1 MKFTIITPT
10 YNRAHTIE
18 RAINSILRQS
28 YQNFEM
34 IIIDDGSTDNTLE
47 IVEKYL
53 DDSRIRYIG
62 PNKNGGVNVARNI
75 GLKNISKD
83 SDWITFLDS
92 DDEFFSDA
100 LEKIK
105 KTIEIY
111 PTYDYFRFAVV
122 YDNGEA
128 ACFAKYDNIV
138 LDYEG
143 TLRQEDASGDW
154 VVTLSKKI
162 LDDGFKFEES
172 VNAYEAISWFN
183 LSKKE
188 KCIYSLNKTS
198 IYNLDTE
205 GLQRKAIKTDRYY
218 KNNVKGI
225 SLYLKLHG
233 DDLKR
238 YNKKDYALK
247 LYILGYANFKLGNYK
262 LGIVNIYKAIKI
274 DPFNAIIFRKLY
286 NLILAMKVM

>member
-1 MKFTIITPT
+1 MKFSIITPT

-18 RAINSILRQS
+18 RAIDSILKQS

-34 IIIDDGSTDNTLE
+34 IIIDDGSTDNTQE

-53 DDSRIRYIG
+53 DDPRIRFLG
-62 PNKNGGVNVARNI
+62 LNKNGGVNVARNI
-75 GLKNISKD
+75 GLTNVSKD

-92 DDEFFSDA
+92 DDEFFPDA
-100 LEKIK
+100 LENMK
-105 KTIEIY
+105 KTIEEN
-111 PTYDYFRFAVV
+111 PTYNYFRFAVV
-122 YDNGEA
+122 YDNGGA
-128 ACFAKYDNIV
+128 ACFAKHDNIV

-143 TLRQEDASGDW
+143 TLKQEEVSGEW

-172 VNAYEAISWFN
+172 VNAHEAISWYS

-188 KCIYSLNKTS
+188 KCLYSLEKVR
-198 IYNLDTE
+198 IYQLDTE
-205 GLQRKAIKTDRYY
+205 GLQRQTVKTEEDY
-218 KNNVKGI
+218 KNSIKGM

-233 DDLKR
+233 NDLKK

-247 LYILGYANFKLGNYK
+247 LYILSNAYFKLGNYRS
-262 LGIVNIYKAIKI
+262 GIGSLLKAVRV
-274 DPFNAIIFRKLY
+274 DPFNSTIIKKL
-286 NLILAMKVM
+286 LKIK

>member
-1 MKFTIITPT
+1 MKFSIITPT

-18 RAINSILRQS
+18 RAINSILKQS

-34 IIIDDGSTDNTLE
+34 IIIDDGSTDNTFE
-47 IVEKYL
+47 IVKKYL
-53 DDSRIRYIG
+53 EDPRIRYIG

-92 DDEFFSDA
+92 DDEFLSDA
-100 LEKIK
+100 LEKMK
-105 KTIEIY
+105 KTIEMNSAY
-111 PTYDYFRFAVV
+111 NYFRFAVL

-143 TLRQEDASGDW
+143 TLRQEDASGEW

-162 LDDGFKFEES
+162 LDNGFKFEES
-172 VNAYEAISWFN
+172 VNAFESIAWYA

-188 KCIYSLNKTS
+188 KCLHSLKKVRIYQ
-198 IYNLDTE
+198 LDTE
-205 GLQRKAIKTDRYY
+205 GLQRQAIKTDEYY
-218 KNNVKGI
+218 KNNIKGI

-233 DDLKR
+233 NDLQR
-238 YNKKDYALK
+238 YNKKDYATK
-247 LYILGYANFKLGNYK
+247 LYVLGNANFKLGNYK
-262 LGIVNIYKAIKI
+262 AGIENIYKAIKI
-274 DPFNAIIFRKLY
+274 DPFNVTIVRRLLKLKK
-286 NLILAMKVM
+286 A